1 MTPQTTDDPAINK
14 RRSHINNARGKL
26 EIVED
31 ITPRE
36 FISTYEDHLRARGK
50 TKSYLDPELVDA
62 LLGEGLARGRVRLVG
77 ARRKRR
83 TPEEK
88 PPRWEAAVAIAWDRA
103 LPSKDEPAPDGRND
117 GRCFLLLLTY
127 RSTPDGGDK
136 PVVDANKVLIMEAA
150 DFAARHGLTFDTGGW
165 ATHGAMRFYR
175 QLFPGPAS
183 EEYLNIYER
192 VQWHAAWY
200 DRKRQALKDAA
211 AAHGISQ
218 LRFSWHNVRMVGL
231 SLRNWLGRRGPKS
244 EADSE
249 NSKPVS

>member
-62 LLGEGLARGRVRLVG
+62 LLGEGLARGRVRLV
-77 ARRKRR
+77 RRAAQATHAGR
-83 TPEEK
+83 
-88 PPRWEAAVAIAWDRA
+88 EAAAVGSGRRQSLGTA
-103 LPSKDEPAPDGRND
+103 LPPPPPKDEPAPDGRND

-165 ATHGAMRFYR
+165 ATHGCDAF
-175 QLFPGPAS
+175 LSPA
-183 EEYLNIYER
+183 
-192 VQWHAAWY
+192 
-200 DRKRQALKDAA
+200 
-211 AAHGISQ
+211 IS
-218 LRFSWHNVRMVGL
+218 RSG
-231 SLRNWLGRRGPKS
+231 LGRSTSTSTS
-244 EADSE
+244 ECNGTRPGTTASARR
-249 NSKPVS
+249 